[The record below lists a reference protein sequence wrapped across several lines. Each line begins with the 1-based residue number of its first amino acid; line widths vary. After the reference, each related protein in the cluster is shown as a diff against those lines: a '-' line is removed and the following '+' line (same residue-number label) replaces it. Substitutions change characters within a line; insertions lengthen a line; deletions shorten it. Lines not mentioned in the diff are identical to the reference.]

1 MKSKTKISKQTKKK
15 TNPDLIETIQSAK
28 KNEKWLEVASL
39 LSTPRRKR
47 INLNLSKIDENVKE
61 GDIIVVPGKVLSQGE
76 ITKKIKIVALGF
88 SEMAKEKLLN
98 AKCEVI
104 LLLNE
109 IKKNPDA
116 KEIKILKK

>member
-1 MKSKTKISKQTKKK
+1 MKTKTRISKQTKRK
-15 TNPDLIETIQSAK
+15 TNSDLIETINSAK
-28 KNEKWLEVASL
+28 KNEKWMEVASL

-47 INLNLSKIDENVKE
+47 INLNLGKIDESVKE
-61 GDIIVVPGKVLSQGE
+61 GDIIVIPGKVLSEGE
-76 ITKKIKIVALGF
+76 ITKKIKIIALGF

-98 AKCEVI
+98 AKCEVG

-116 KEIKILKK
+116 KGIKILR

>member
-1 MKSKTKISKQTKKK
+1 MKTKTRISKQTKRK
-15 TNPDLIETIQSAK
+15 TNSDLIETINSAK
-28 KNEKWLEVASL
+28 KNEKWMEVASL

-47 INLNLSKIDENVKE
+47 INLNLGKIDESVKE
-61 GDIIVVPGKVLSQGE
+61 GDIIVIPGKVLSEGE
-76 ITKKIKIVALGF
+76 ITKKIKLIALGF

-98 AKCEVI
+98 AKCEVG

-116 KEIKILKK
+116 KGIKILR